1 VTQNHAP
8 SIELNALLIGK
19 NKTAAAKALVDSGA
33 TGNLINRKFAAKH
46 QMTPHV
52 LKMPIPLLNAD
63 NSESLVK
70 SCINVTMRL
79 TDQEGQVHQE
89 TIKMYTANIGQ
100 QDIILGTGWLI
111 KHNPEIDW
119 ENYELKF
126 SRCPS
131 TCKLEEP
138 LQLKNKPTTSG
149 TKARTIRT
157 RRIKNTLPK
166 EFWSEDDDSEKQM
179 GG

>member
-1 VTQNHAP
+1 
-8 SIELNALLIGK
+8 LNTLLIGK

-46 QMTPHV
+46 QMMPHV
-52 LKMPIPLLNAD
+52 LK
-63 NSESLVK
+63 K
-70 SCINVTMRL
+70 
-79 TDQEGQVHQE
+79 
-89 TIKMYTANIGQ
+89 

-126 SRCPS
+126 LRCPS

-138 LQLKNKPTTSG
+138 LQLRSKPTTDSI
-149 TKARTIRT
+149 KNWTIKT
-157 RRIKNTLPK
+157 RRIKNTLP
-166 EFWSEDDDSEKQM
+166 EELWSEANDSKKQM
-179 GG
+179 GGWTYSGLKAARVFFPETESLYACLSGLAQDITP